1 MAVAVKND
9 FHMLRIEAEG
19 PDISENLRLGLHR
32 TRIDHHMALIPGNEE
47 RGEIARTDMIHM
59 VGNTDRGNWPAQT
72 QQIYVKPSREWGMEP
87 SNNSQSN
94 QSHGQT
100 SQTYCHE
107 PQPDL

>member
-9 FHMLRIEAEG
+9 FHILRIEAES

-47 RGEIARTDMIHM
+47 RGEIARTDVIHI
-59 VGNTDRGNWPAQT
+59 VGNTDRGNWPTQT

-87 SNNSQSN
+87 SNRSEEHTSELQSQSN
-94 QSHGQT
+94 
-100 SQTYCHE
+100 
-107 PQPDL
+107 